1 MGYCYVI
8 ELHAYDFVIKD
19 FIYLLLENWEGRE
32 EEKERNINVWLPL
45 EGPQPGPGPQPRHVP

>member
-1 MGYCYVI
+1 MTVRKSFF
-8 ELHAYDFVIKD
+8 LKD